1 MQSDFSLH
9 DGSFSASSF
18 HCSCWSLLVVGPYHG
33 SFMLFYEFFD
43 ILIVRLLV
51 RACVDKLMQC
61 HNLWPNMF
69 FVDIIWLFRKDLA
82 MIVVY
87 MLVVLKSCLIWLTQI
102 QLLLLS
108 SISLLRFLSYTM
120 NRFCIVHGIFFFNIF
135 FGRRQEEGGV
145 FRQ

>member
-1 MQSDFSLH
+1 
-9 DGSFSASSF
+9 
-18 HCSCWSLLVVGPYHG
+18 
-33 SFMLFYEFFD
+33 
-43 ILIVRLLV
+43 
-51 RACVDKLMQC
+51 
-61 HNLWPNMF
+61 
-69 FVDIIWLFRKDLA
+69 

-108 SISLLRFLSYTM
+108 SVSLLRFLSYTM